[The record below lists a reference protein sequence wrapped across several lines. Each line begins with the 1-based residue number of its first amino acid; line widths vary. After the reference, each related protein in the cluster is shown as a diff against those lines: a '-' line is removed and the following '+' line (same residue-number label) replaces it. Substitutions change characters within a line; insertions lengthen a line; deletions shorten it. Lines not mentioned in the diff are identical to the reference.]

1 MSIAISQRKEEDVV
15 IITVEG
21 KINVDTAPEFR
32 RNLHEQMDNRENKI
46 IINMQQLDYLSSA
59 GIREFIVAY
68 HQAKNMQGQIVL
80 CGLRDV
86 VRDVFKVTRLD
97 SNFKIF
103 DTEKKAFEH
112 LNAVKQKEVLPEV
125 NEIEIDDTEPD
136 ATEGDETE
144 ADVTEGD
151 ETEVDATEGDE
162 TKVDETEA
170 DETEKILKLTHK
182 SENNTIIVFVE
193 GKVNA
198 VTASKFEKYLI
209 ARTDEGGKRLVIDM
223 SNLIF
228 LSCSGLRVLLQ
239 TANKI
244 NARNGDILLMGLKKT
259 KNHVREVIEVAKFDV
274 IIKTFVSEAD
284 ALKELLITKEELSD
298 KLRQEGSVAQFFAR
312 IAGKWKSW
320 FKRRP
325 PKPALSEDVIPDLK
339 KDILDLEFRRKR
351 DAVIVSVKGKVN
363 TVTSPMFEK
372 YLFDL
377 IAKGETK
384 LVIDLSKLDF
394 LSSSGLRI
402 LLLTANKIKAIKGD
416 MMLMGLDDA
425 RSKVRELLEV
435 AKFHDTMVK
444 TFASRAD
451 AYKELLA
458 TPAESL
464 VKVIKPAKMKYLA
477 DLIKPVK
484 FCAQKHGFGPDRIN
498 EIELAL
504 EEALVN
510 IISYAY
516 PDADAVGKVEICCWL
531 NDQALFI
538 IEIKDSGIPFDAL
551 KKDDP
556 DLSGEIAEREVG
568 GLGIYLIKQFMDDVK
583 YRREQGHNI
592 LSFTVIKRDSTKPF
606 YGR

>member
-1 MSIAISQRKEEDVV
+1 MSMNSIPLEISQREEKD
-15 IITVEG
+15 IIIISVKG
-21 KINVDTAPEFR
+21 KINVNTAPEFR
-32 RNLHEQMDNRENKI
+32 KSLHEQMDNRENTI
-46 IINMQQLDYLSSA
+46 IINMEELDYLSSA

-68 HQAKNMQGQIVL
+68 HQIKNMQGQIVL

-97 SNFKIF
+97 SNFEIF
-103 DTEKKAFEH
+103 DTEKGAFEY
-112 LNAVKQKEVLPEV
+112 LNTKKHKKVTPEV
-125 NEIEIDDTEPD
+125 DRTE
-136 ATEGDETE
+136 
-144 ADVTEGD
+144 VD
-151 ETEVDATEGDE
+151 ETEVDETEIDE
-162 TKVDETEA
+162 THADRKET
-170 DETEKILKLTHK
+170 ILKLTHK

-209 ARTDEGGKRLVIDM
+209 ARTGEGKKRLVIDM
-223 SNLIF
+223 SNLVF

-244 NARNGDILLMGLKKT
+244 NGLNGDILLMGLKKT

-284 ALKELLITKEELSD
+284 ALQELLITKDELSD
-298 KLRQEGSVAQFFAR
+298 KLREESSVLQFISR
-312 IAGKWKSW
+312 ITGKWKLW
-320 FKRRP
+320 FQRLL
-325 PKPALSEDVIPDLK
+325 PKSTPAEDVNLDLK
-339 KDILDLEFRRKR
+339 NDILDLDYRRKKN
-351 DAVIVSVKGKVN
+351 AVIVSVKGKVN
-363 TVTSPMFEK
+363 TVTAPVFEK

-394 LSSSGLRI
+394 ISSSGLRI
-402 LLLTANKIKAIKGD
+402 LLLTSNKIKALKGE
-416 MMLMGLDDA
+416 MMLMGLEDS
-425 RSKVRELLEV
+425 RGNVRELMEV

-444 TFASRAD
+444 TFATRAD
-451 AYKELLA
+451 AYKELLSA
-458 TPAESL
+458 TGEPL
-464 VKVIKPAKMKYLA
+464 LKVIKPAQMEYLA
-477 DLIKPVK
+477 DLIRPVK
-484 FCAQKHGFGPDRIN
+484 FCAQKYGFGPDRIN

-516 PDADAVGKVEICCWL
+516 PDSNAIGNVEICCWL
-531 NDQALFI
+531 NDKSLFI

-556 DLSGEIAEREVG
+556 ELSTELSEREVG

-583 YRREQGHNI
+583 YRREKGHNI
-592 LSFTVIKRDSTKPF
+592 LNFAVIKRDSTEPF
-606 YGR
+606 YGRLEH